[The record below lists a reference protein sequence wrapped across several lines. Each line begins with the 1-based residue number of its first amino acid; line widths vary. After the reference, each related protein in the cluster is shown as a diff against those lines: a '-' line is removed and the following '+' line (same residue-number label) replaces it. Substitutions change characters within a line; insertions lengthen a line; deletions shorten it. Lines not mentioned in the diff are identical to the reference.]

1 MLLRLARFPSAAL
14 ALVLIARAAAAA
26 TTIPPGDIGTQTWTP
41 AGSPYVVTGDI
52 TVPTG
57 ATLTIQAG
65 AVVQF
70 PGGDASNGGIVAS
83 ETELSV
89 AGTLLVQGTWSTPV
103 TFGGQTGT
111 GVAWYGI
118 VAASTAA
125 ASITGAVIGEAHVGI
140 SGSTSTAAGGLLAVS
155 QTLIQNSVI
164 GMQVGD
170 AVISEVRVSGTSDV
184 GISFRGSG
192 SISNSIVD
200 HCASGISTAS
210 AIPGAALIVENSVL
224 DGNATEGLINMGSAE
239 DSVTLVNDLITNNA
253 YAIVTISEVSLS
265 VSYCDLWNN
274 KLGNGIGFS
283 VGTDSIAAD
292 PLYVSA
298 IDYHLRAGSP
308 AIDTGTS
315 VGAPGQDFDL
325 HPRPQ
330 DGDGVNGAQF
340 DQGAYEYESQHRGT
354 GRWDEA
360 SAAPRAAPQG
370 RAGSGQARPRRRRL
384 GGSAGS
390 GWRRGR
396 CRRGWLARRRWR
408 RGRSGCRR
416 RCGSRRR
423 RHEQRIERVWLPD
436 QQGWF
441 GSARIRDRRTRPPR
455 SRSSAPRRRPLT
467 SAAGFGGRLSL
478 TGLQRAWYW
487 PEQ

>member
-1 MLLRLARFPSAAL
+1 M
-14 ALVLIARAAAAA
+14 
-26 TTIPPGDIGTQTWTP
+26 
-41 AGSPYVVTGDI
+41 TGDI

-164 GMQVGD
+164 GMSVAD
-170 AVISEVRVSGTSDV
+170 ALISQVRVSGTSDV
-184 GISFRGSG
+184 GISFLGSG
-192 SISNSIVD
+192 SIINSIVD

-239 DSVTLVNDLITNNA
+239 DSVTLVSSLITNNA

-330 DGDGVNGAQF
+330 VGDGVNGAQF
-340 DQGAYEYESQHRGT
+340 DQGAYEYSPST
-354 GRWDEA
+354 G
-360 SAAPRAAPQG
+360 
-370 RAGSGQARPRRRRL
+370 
-384 GGSAGS
+384 
-390 GWRRGR
+390 
-396 CRRGWLARRRWR
+396 
-408 RGRSGCRR
+408 
-416 RCGSRRR
+416 
-423 RHEQRIERVWLPD
+423 
-436 QQGWF
+436 
-441 GSARIRDRRTRPPR
+441 
-455 SRSSAPRRRPLT
+455 
-467 SAAGFGGRLSL
+467 
-478 TGLQRAWYW
+478 
-487 PEQ
+487 